1 MLPAGEPF
9 ALGGQLMRA
18 VLCTNVV
25 YPVYTRGQYIRHNTP
40 GRWWDSLY
48 TWDSGFI
55 GMGLAQFSARRGF
68 DCLNAYLTPPGD
80 DEAAFIHHGSL
91 LPALLLLAGAAGIA
105 KKQDVYGGML
115 TGAQDGLRLMLSL
128 TPTLVLMLT
137 AVTML
142 RESGFFA
149 LLTPVFAPVFRLL
162 GIPPEVAP
170 LVLIRPL
177 SGSAALAVGTDLMR
191 EYGVDSQIGRT
202 AAVMLGST
210 ETTFYTISVYFG
222 AAGVKKTRYALPAA
236 LIADLTGFCM
246 AALSVRVFFR

>member
-1 MLPAGEPF
+1 MLE
-9 ALGGQLMRA
+9 
-18 VLCTNVV
+18 N
-25 YPVYTRGQYIRHNTP
+25 
-40 GRWWDSLY
+40 
-48 TWDSGFI
+48 
-55 GMGLAQFSARRGF
+55 
-68 DCLNAYLTPPGD
+68 LT
-80 DEAAFIHHGSL
+80 ELL

-177 SGSAALAVGTDLMR
+177 SGTGRRDRSDAGIRGRFPDRPDGSGHARFDRNDVLHHQRLFWRGRRQKNALCAPGSPDRRPDRLLH
-191 EYGVDSQIGRT
+191 GRT
-202 AAVMLGST
+202 ERA
-210 ETTFYTISVYFG
+210 
-222 AAGVKKTRYALPAA
+222 
-236 LIADLTGFCM
+236 
-246 AALSVRVFFR
+246 RVFPIAPSKRLPLSCPDKGSLRMYVQPFSPLFAR

>member
-1 MLPAGEPF
+1 MLE
-9 ALGGQLMRA
+9 
-18 VLCTNVV
+18 N
-25 YPVYTRGQYIRHNTP
+25 
-40 GRWWDSLY
+40 
-48 TWDSGFI
+48 
-55 GMGLAQFSARRGF
+55 
-68 DCLNAYLTPPGD
+68 LT
-80 DEAAFIHHGSL
+80 ELL
-91 LPALLLLAGAAGIA
+91 LPALLLLAGAAGIT

-128 TPTLVLMLT
+128 TPTLVLT